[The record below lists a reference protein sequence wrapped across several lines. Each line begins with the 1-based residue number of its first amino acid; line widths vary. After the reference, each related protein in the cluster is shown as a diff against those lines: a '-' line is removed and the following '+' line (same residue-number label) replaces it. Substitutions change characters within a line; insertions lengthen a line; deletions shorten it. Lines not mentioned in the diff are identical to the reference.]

1 MARRLSVS
9 ISKGGTGKTT
19 TAVNLAHGLAL
30 AGYRVLLVDT
40 DAQGQAG
47 AMLGRRPEVGLAELV
62 AGEATAAEAVVE
74 ARERL
79 NLLAGGRAL
88 AGLRRLIARKD
99 YGGERTLSEALTPLE
114 SGYQYVLL
122 DTAPGLD
129 PMAVNCLFYAE
140 EVLAPVSLEVLT
152 LQGLVDFS
160 RSLQDIQAYRPEVSL
175 RYILPTFLDGRVRKS
190 GEILSQLQS
199 HYPDQ
204 LCSPVHYSVRLS
216 EAPGYGQT
224 VFEYAPRST
233 GAKDY
238 QLLAERIVNDGR
250 P

>member
-1 MARRLSVS
+1 MTRRISVS

-19 TAVNLAHGLAL
+19 TAVHLAHGLAL
-30 AGYRVLLVDT
+30 AGHRVLLVDT

-47 AMLGRRPEVGLAELV
+47 AMLGVRPEAGLAELISQ
-62 AGEATAAEAVVE
+62 EATAEEATIQ

-79 NLLAGGRAL
+79 WLLAGGRSL
-88 AGLRRLIARKD
+88 AGVRRLIDRKD
-99 YGGERTLSEALTPLE
+99 HGGERTLSEALTPLE
-114 SGYQYVLL
+114 DGYGYIIL

-152 LQGLVDFS
+152 LRGLLDFS
-160 RSLQDIQAYRPEVSL
+160 RTIRDIQVHKPEVSL

-190 GEILSQLQS
+190 REILGQLHL
-199 HYPDQ
+199 HYSLQ
-204 LCSPVHYSVRLS
+204 LCSPIRYSVKLS

-224 VFEYAPRST
+224 VFEYAPAST
-233 GAKDY
+233 GATDY
-238 QLLAERIVNDGR
+238 QLLVERITSDGR